1 MMITFRITGEAS
13 ELETE
18 AADEHAFSQQA
29 SHAGGMVGVQYHT
42 STCKNGIHGRRVLAS
57 WLCQDKP
64 KKTSSKIC
72 LADGGR
78 HQLWSRQNTAVSTR
92 GPTHPSLT
100 APG

>member
-42 STCKNGIHGRRVLAS
+42 STCKNGIHGRRV
-57 WLCQDKP
+57 
-64 KKTSSKIC
+64 
-72 LADGGR
+72 
-78 HQLWSRQNTAVSTR
+78 
-92 GPTHPSLT
+92 
-100 APG
+100 